1 MNIKLSFDLL
11 TLEVFY
17 QEIYKSL
24 IDAIVEKIYQIG
36 NTEVFIN
43 LYSPSLG
50 RINLI
55 LSVHPQLYR
64 IQLTKRDFPYPIK
77 PPSFAMLLRKYL
89 EGARLL
95 DINLIPQERIIE
107 FRWKRAF
114 DEDKKLILEL
124 MGKYS
129 NLILLNENNIIIDAI
144 KHVTSEISRFREI
157 LPWIP
162 YIYPPKTQK
171 FSLIGLTDENLEEI
185 FKKDIPLKD
194 LLLREISH
202 MNPQI
207 VKEIS
212 GELSN
217 KTPSMLTE
225 DEKSLL
231 KERIFLYKEKV
242 IKKDFKFI
250 VYLIN
255 NEPITYSLF
264 PLKEYEHLKKKE
276 FDKLYKAID
285 FIYSYAF
292 EKILFDQEKKK
303 LSDVVKNNI
312 KKVEDKIREFE
323 TQIKEGEE
331 AEIFRIKGDALLLNQ
346 KNIRKGI
353 EKIILPN
360 PYNPEEFLEI
370 VLDPSLSS
378 IENAQKYFK
387 KYKKLKKG
395 ISILKKQKERLEEEL
410 YYLHSLDYSLE
421 NTDSLL
427 GLKEIGEELEKE
439 GYIREKKEKEKRK
452 EKKSEPHKFLSSD
465 GFEIYVGKNNKQNEY
480 ITFHLA
486 NPEDIWLH
494 ARGIPGAHT
503 IIKTGEKEPPE
514 TTILEAATL
523 AGYFSKGRDS
533 TYVSVDY
540 TKRKYV
546 QKPKGAKPGFV
557 IYRNEKTI
565 FVKPEEAL
573 RFFPEGIQD
582 SLKILR

>member
-1 MNIKLSFDLL
+1 MSIKLSFDLL
-11 TLEVFY
+11 TLEIFY
-17 QEIYKSL
+17 QEVYASL
-24 IDAIVEKIYQIG
+24 INSIIEKIYQIG

-50 RINLI
+50 RTNLI

-64 IQLTKRDFPYPIK
+64 IQLTKKDFPYPMK
-77 PPSFAMLLRKYL
+77 PPSFAMLLRKHL
-89 EGARLL
+89 EGARLW
-95 DINLIPQERIIE
+95 DMNLVPQERIIE
-107 FRWKRAF
+107 FRWKRSL
-114 DEDKKLILEL
+114 DEDKKLVLEL

-129 NLILLNENNIIIDAI
+129 NLILLNENNIIIDSI

-157 LPWIP
+157 LPGIS

-171 FSLIGLTDENLEEI
+171 FSLIDLKDENLEEI
-185 FKKDIPLKD
+185 FKKAIPLKD

-207 VKEIS
+207 VKEIL

-225 DEKSLL
+225 DEESIL
-231 KERIFLYKEKV
+231 KERIFQYKERV

-255 NEPITYSLF
+255 NEPIAYSLF
-264 PLKEYEHLKKKE
+264 PLKEYEHLEKRE
-276 FDKLYKAID
+276 FEKLHKAID

-331 AEIFRIKGDALLLNQ
+331 AETFRIKGEALLLNQ
-346 KNIRKGI
+346 KKVRKGI
-353 EKIILPN
+353 EEVILPN
-360 PYNPEEFLEI
+360 PYNQEEFLEI
-370 VLDPSLSS
+370 ALDPSLSS

-395 ISILKKQKERLEEEL
+395 ISILKDQKERLEEEL
-410 YYLHSLDYSLE
+410 YYLHSLDYSID
-421 NTDSLL
+421 NADSLM
-427 GLKEIGEELEKE
+427 GLREIAEELEKE
-439 GYIREKKEKEKRK
+439 GYIRERKEKEKRK
-452 EKKSEPHKFLSSD
+452 EKKLEPHKFLSSD

-494 ARGIPGAHT
+494 ARGI
-503 IIKTGEKEPPE
+503 
-514 TTILEAATL
+514 
-523 AGYFSKGRDS
+523 
-533 TYVSVDY
+533 
-540 TKRKYV
+540 
-546 QKPKGAKPGFV
+546 
-557 IYRNEKTI
+557 
-565 FVKPEEAL
+565 
-573 RFFPEGIQD
+573 
-582 SLKILR
+582 